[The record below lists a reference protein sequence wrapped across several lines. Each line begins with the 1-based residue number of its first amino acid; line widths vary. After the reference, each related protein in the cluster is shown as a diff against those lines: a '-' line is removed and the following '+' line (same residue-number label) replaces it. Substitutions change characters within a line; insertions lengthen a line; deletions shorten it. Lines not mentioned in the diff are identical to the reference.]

1 MAPAAKYHRRDGA
14 EAMRALLTL
23 PEPPDAVFCF
33 NDLLAVGA
41 LRAAAEHG
49 RQVPDDLA
57 VVGFDGSEE
66 GAYTVPTLTTVDP
79 DKAAIAERAV
89 ERIAERIAGGPDGRR
104 HGGGGDR
111 HAFPAGG
118 AGEHGRRTVADAGPG
133 VIAGRARLA
142 D

>member
-1 MAPAAKYHRRDGA
+1 MARAAKFHRRDGA

-41 LRAAAEHG
+41 LCAAAEHG
-49 RQVPDDLA
+49 RRVPDDLA

-66 GAYTVPTLTTVDP
+66 RAYTVPTLTTVDP

-89 ERIAERIAGGPDGRR
+89 ERIAERISGGPDATTEAVEIVTPFRLEARESTIGARAPAPPATGRR
-104 HGGGGDR
+104 
-111 HAFPAGG
+111 PG
-118 AGEHGRRTVADAGPG
+118 APTTT
-133 VIAGRARLA
+133 
-142 D
+142 

>member
-1 MAPAAKYHRRDGA
+1 M
-14 EAMRALLTL
+14 
-23 PEPPDAVFCF
+23 FCF

-49 RQVPDDLA
+49 RRVPDDLA

-89 ERIAERIAGGPDGRR
+89 ARIAERIAGGPDGTAATAEAVEIVTPFRLEVR
-104 HGGGGDR
+104 ESTSGVR
-111 HAFPAGG
+111 SPASPVS
-118 AGEHGRRTVADAGPG
+118 GRRSGASTTT
-133 VIAGRARLA
+133 
-142 D
+142 